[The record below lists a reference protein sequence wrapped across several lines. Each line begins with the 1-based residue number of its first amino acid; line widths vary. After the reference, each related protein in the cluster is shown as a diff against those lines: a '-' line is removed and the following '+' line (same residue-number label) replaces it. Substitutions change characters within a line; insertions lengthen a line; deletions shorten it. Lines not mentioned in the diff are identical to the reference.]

1 MRSWFMAGS
10 YPQDYEQGID
20 SSVTYH
26 EKNSGYLKAKVLQP
40 EGFGTLMQMFK
51 ADLYRNKRMSF
62 SALVKSEG
70 VEKCAGLWMRVDGP
84 KGEKPLSFD
93 NMHNRPIQGTTGWQQ
108 YRITLEVPQE
118 SINIAFGI
126 LLEGKGQVWLN
137 DVQFKEGRADEIT
150 ASTPLVEYPGQPGN
164 LDFTED

>member
-70 VEKCAGLWMRVDGP
+70 V
-84 KGEKPLSFD
+84 
-93 NMHNRPIQGTTGWQQ
+93 
-108 YRITLEVPQE
+108 
-118 SINIAFGI
+118 
-126 LLEGKGQVWLN
+126 
-137 DVQFKEGRADEIT
+137 
-150 ASTPLVEYPGQPGN
+150 
-164 LDFTED
+164 